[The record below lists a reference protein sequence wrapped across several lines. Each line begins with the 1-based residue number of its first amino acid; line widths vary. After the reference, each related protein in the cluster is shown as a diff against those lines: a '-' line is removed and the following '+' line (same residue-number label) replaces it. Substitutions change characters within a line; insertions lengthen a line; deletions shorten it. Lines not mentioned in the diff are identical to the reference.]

1 MTGAI
6 ILGLWFFIHHQQKG
20 FFDRLSRLLTRF
32 GFKKHLTES
41 VQEKIQVLDKRI
53 SGFYRRHPIYFVLV
67 LSFHFLARLLGVLEI
82 YLIARFLDIPLG
94 AMGAL
99 FLASLTILVNLVFV
113 FIPGSMG
120 VLEGAYG
127 ALFSVMGLNP
137 VTGVAIQ
144 LVRRLRTLF
153 WVLIGLG
160 FMLTY
165 YKLKKPKKRES
176 AHG

>member
-1 MTGAI
+1 
-6 ILGLWFFIHHQQKG
+6 
-20 FFDRLSRLLTRF
+20 
-32 GFKKHLTES
+32 
-41 VQEKIQVLDKRI
+41 
-53 SGFYRRHPIYFVLV
+53 
-67 LSFHFLARLLGVLEI
+67 
-82 YLIARFLDIPLG
+82 
-94 AMGAL
+94 
-99 FLASLTILVNLVFV
+99 
-113 FIPGSMG
+113 MG